1 MSQIILEL
9 NNSEDENLLL
19 SLLQRLGIHY
29 SINESVETQRHF
41 LPNQETLLAI
51 EAVERGEVE
60 KTSLEELKKLA
71 QV

>member
-1 MSQIILEL
+1 MRITI
-9 NNSEDENLLL
+9 NVPDNLPPEFLKL
-19 SLLQRLGIHY
+19 RVQEIEQGFITEAQFFTAY
-29 SINESVETQRHF
+29 Q

-60 KTSLEELKKLA
+60 ITSIEELRKLA

>member
-1 MSQIILEL
+1 MQITLEL
-9 NNSEDENLLL
+9 NNHEDENLLL
-19 SLLQRLGIHY
+19 SLLQRLGIQY
-29 SINESVETQRHF
+29 SINESVESQRQV

-60 KTSLEELKKLA
+60 RTSLKELRKLA